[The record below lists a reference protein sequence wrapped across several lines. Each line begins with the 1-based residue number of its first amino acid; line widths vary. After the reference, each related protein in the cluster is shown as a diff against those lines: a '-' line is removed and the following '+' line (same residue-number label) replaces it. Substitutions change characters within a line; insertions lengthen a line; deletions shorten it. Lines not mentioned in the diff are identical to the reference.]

1 MMPMVEIRIDYPGD
15 LLCQATHAPSQ
26 TTLTT
31 DAPVD
36 NQGQGRSFSPTDLV
50 ATALGTCIFTVM
62 GIVAKRGN
70 IDLAGSS
77 MIVRKEMTS
86 QPVRRIGCL
95 QVEIHVPGALS
106 QEDRARLENAA
117 QVCPVKRSL
126 HPDIEIP
133 IRFCWA
139 Q

>member
-1 MMPMVEIRIDYPGD
+1 MVEIRIDYPGD
-15 LLCQATHAPSQ
+15 LLCQATHGPSQ
-26 TTLTT
+26 TVLKT

-50 ATALGTCIFTVM
+50 ATALGTCMFTVM

-70 IDLAGSS
+70 IDLAGST
-77 MIVRKEMTS
+77 MVVRKEMTS
-86 QPVRRIGCL
+86 QPVRRIGRL
-95 QVEIHVPGALS
+95 QVEIHVPKVLS
-106 QEDRARLENAA
+106 QDDRCRLENAA

-126 HPDIEIP
+126 HADIEIS

-139 Q
+139 E